1 MSGENR
7 KLNIMHMEPTAPQ
20 ERIQFLDVLRGFAIL
35 GMFSVNMTVD
45 ADRVSPLREMD
56 LVFAD
61 FMSVVLVDMFA
72 SGKFIMI
79 FSFLFGVGFYML
91 YERAKAL
98 GAGFAPSYIR
108 RALGLLLI
116 GLSAMALTLPA
127 WILLD
132 YAVLGL
138 LMLLFCN
145 RSPKTIL
152 TAAVVLILLAR
163 LLGSNSFY
171 QEHLDLEA
179 LAADQGVPIVEVL
192 APASPEDVAQK
203 LERDRIRTSGTFL
216 ELSRLNLSNVWEAFS
231 DWRYYLDNV
240 GLLGYMLLGIYLGRR
255 GAIRDAGARNH
266 IAKKALPLLL
276 GAGLAGA
283 LIFVLMQY
291 FRFGAPSEFAHEMFL
306 DVANWPFGA
315 VGLGLAYAATITLL
329 MQRQVW
335 QRLLAPFAAV
345 GRLALTN
352 YLITCFVYALVFW
365 PWGFGLYSILMP
377 FEALIIV
384 LLVYSLQVVASR
396 WWIIRFRFGPC
407 EWLWR
412 SMTYGKLPPMR
423 LKRTTIQ

>member
-1 MSGENR
+1 
-7 KLNIMHMEPTAPQ
+7 MEPTAPQ
-20 ERIQFLDVLRGFAIL
+20 ERIQFLDVLRGIAIL

-45 ADRVSPLREMD
+45 ANRVSPLREMD

-61 FMSVVLVDMFA
+61 FMSVVLVDMFGN
-72 SGKFIMI
+72 GKFIMI
-79 FSFLFGVGFYML
+79 FSILFGVGFYML
-91 YERAKAL
+91 YERAKSL

-138 LMLLFCN
+138 LMLLFFK

-152 TAAVVLILLAR
+152 TAAFVLILLAR
-163 LLGSNSFY
+163 LVESNSFY
-171 QEHLDLEA
+171 QDHLDLEA
-179 LAADQGVPIVEVL
+179 LAMDQGLPIVEVV
-192 APASPEDVAQK
+192 APASPEDVAEK

-216 ELSRLNLSNVWEAFS
+216 ELSRFNISHVWEAFTH
-231 DWRYYLDNV
+231 WRYYLNNV
-240 GLLGYMLLGIYLGRR
+240 GLLGYMLLGVYLGRR
-255 GAIRDAGARNH
+255 GAIRDAETRNY
-266 IAKKALPLLL
+266 IAKKALPWLL

-283 LIFVLMQY
+283 LTFVLMQN
-291 FRFGAPSEFAHEMFL
+291 FRFGAPGELAHEMFL
-306 DVANWPFGA
+306 DIANWPFGA

-329 MQRQVW
+329 LQRQVW
-335 QRLLAPFAAV
+335 QQLLAPFAAV

-377 FEALIIV
+377 FEGLIIV

-396 WWIIRFRFGPC
+396 WWITRFRFGPC
-407 EWLWR
+407 EWMWR

-423 LKRTTIQ
+423 LQRVTIV